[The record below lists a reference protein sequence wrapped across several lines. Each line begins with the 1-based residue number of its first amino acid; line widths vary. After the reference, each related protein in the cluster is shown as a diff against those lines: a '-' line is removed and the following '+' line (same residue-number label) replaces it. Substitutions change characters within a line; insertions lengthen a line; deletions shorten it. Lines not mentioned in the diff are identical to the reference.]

1 MKTKPGG
8 RAARTD
14 LQPEI
19 PDELKALDD
28 AALLDALETQPP
40 AVATRALHE
49 RLRKKPAPSD
59 AFKSGARV
67 LLARIVFRTP
77 SSSAATAAAA
87 YGFSG
92 PDGALLLEAL
102 RAPSRRHHR
111 PMRLR
116 TRRREPWS
124 RRTPTLI
131 NARSGPSPRK
141 SRSSTAASKTL
152 KHTDAASQICADASR
167 NADDDVTRAAALDAL
182 TALAKRT
189 NHAAASHHKRPAIA
203 LRRPLDRRRF
213 AAAVA
218 CLKSCGSS
226 NVTAALKTATD
237 ADACLRG
244 RCAAL
249 EAALPSLQA
258 PPSTMWIDLVEPG
271 LSGDAGSRRAAVDLA
286 SAASNTFGFESSGA
300 LQCLVQSLASS
311 KQGVDELCLKLLDCE
326 DHDRRCSSLA
336 AELLLGAPPS
346 CRVRAC
352 RAALQARSQST
363 HASKLLD
370 DDALREALSDAD
382 GVRAAAVEVLG
393 RRSSDTR
400 RLAAFFDDAPLEKA
414 LKCAAR
420 RLARSSSALEL
431 GELACRALRDAS
443 TEANASSV
451 LEGLSDGP
459 HAVELVERC
468 RSQLTRSACGRR
480 AGTDGGACTTTY

>member
-1 MKTKPGG
+1 M
-8 RAARTD
+8 
-14 LQPEI
+14 
-19 PDELKALDD
+19 
-28 AALLDALETQPP
+28 
-40 AVATRALHE
+40 
-49 RLRKKPAPSD
+49 
-59 AFKSGARV
+59 
-67 LLARIVFRTP
+67 LARIVFRTP

-102 RAPSRRHHR
+102 RGA
-111 PMRLR
+111 LEK
-116 TRRREPWS
+116 T
-124 RRTPTLI
+124 
-131 NARSGPSPRK
+131 
-141 SRSSTAASKTL
+141 SSTNAFTNAAARALVATDADARQREEWPLSAKVALVHAASKTL
-152 KHTDAASQICADASR
+152 RNTDAASKLCADASR

-189 NHAAASHHKRPAIA
+189 QSCRSVASAAAGEA

-286 SAASNTFGFESSGA
+286 SAASSTFGFESSGA
-300 LQCLVQSLASS
+300 LQCLVQSLTSS

-370 DDALREALSDAD
+370 DDALSEALSDAD
-382 GVRAAAVEVLG
+382 DACRAAAVEVLG
-393 RRSSDTR
+393 RRSSDVR

-420 RLARSSSALEL
+420 RFAR
-431 GELACRALRDAS
+431 
-443 TEANASSV
+443 V
-451 LEGLSDGP
+451 
-459 HAVELVERC
+459 H
-468 RSQLTRSACGRR
+468 QL
-480 AGTDGGACTTTY
+480 